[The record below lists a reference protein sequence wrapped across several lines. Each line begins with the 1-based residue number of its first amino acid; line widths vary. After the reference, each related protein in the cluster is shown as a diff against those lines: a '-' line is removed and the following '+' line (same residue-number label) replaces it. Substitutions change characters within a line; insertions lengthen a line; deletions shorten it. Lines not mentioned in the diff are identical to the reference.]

1 MPIENCPTS
10 FRVMTYN
17 IRWDVVED
25 GQNQWNL
32 RKDRLISLIRYRKPD
47 IFGVQEALPHQM
59 VDLRMAFPAFGWY
72 GVGRDDGKNAGEFSA
87 IFYRSNRFEI
97 LDNGTFWLSETPG
110 ESWTGQYFRDTILI
124 QHVIA
129 FLKDEEN
136 VINVD
141 DAIFVQDKAPF
152 IRANMTQYL
161 LQDNDINFWGNDTW
175 PGKPPDL
182 NVAEHIGIM
191 I

>member
-110 ESWTGQYFRDTILI
+110 IPGSIGW
-124 QHVIA
+124 
-129 FLKDEEN
+129 
-136 VINVD
+136 
-141 DAIFVQDKAPF
+141 DAAKT
-152 IRANMTQYL
+152 R
-161 LQDNDINFWGNDTW
+161 
-175 PGKPPDL
+175 
-182 NVAEHIGIM
+182 
-191 I
+191 